1 MTRSNFLIGIAIT
14 MLSILFWALL
24 NRPEQAPPWPTQI
37 QGFSF
42 SPMREHH
49 NPIKHILPNAEE
61 IEEDLALLAHTT
73 HAVRTYSLE
82 GDLIQIPA
90 LAQKYNLNVTLGA
103 WLNDDPKA
111 NELEVKKLIKTTK
124 ENYRNVVR
132 VVVGNESILRS
143 ELKVE
148 QVAKYLDQVR
158 EAVTV
163 PVSTA
168 ETWDVWLAHP
178 ELAEHVDYVA
188 VHILP
193 YWDGVELDRA
203 VDHVVVTMNKLKS
216 RFPDKEVVLAEVG
229 WPSNARTHK
238 GAIASPANQA
248 TFLRRFLQQAEQK
261 NYIYYIMEAFDQPWK
276 RASEG
281 AVGAYWGVYDVHRQP
296 KFAFSAPI
304 VDIPE
309 WRLLAGISIGIG
321 IIAFGMLLIDSRSLQ
336 NRGRS
341 FLAVVAFFAATAAVW
356 IIYTYYHQY
365 MTVSAIIVGILMIIG
380 IVGVALVL
388 LTEAHE
394 WAEAIWV
401 KNWRRPFTPIHLT
414 DEELPM
420 VSVHVPAYNEPPEM
434 MIETLNALAAL
445 DYPHFEVIVIDNN
458 TKDPAIWQ
466 PVEAHC
472 ATLNAMPGPRF
483 RFFHRDPLPGF
494 KAGALNFALTQTAP
508 EAVVIAAIDSDYQ
521 VSPLWLRDL
530 TPQFTRPEVAI
541 VQAPQDYRD
550 DKENLFKAMCY
561 AEYQGFF
568 YIGMQTRNERNAIIQ
583 HGTMTMVRKSA
594 LEEVGGWSEWCITE
608 DAELGLKIFEKGY
621 EATYIAKSYGQGVM
635 PDTFIDFK
643 KQRFRWAYGAVQVM
657 RRHFTILFL
666 GRGKTRLTAGQRY
679 HFIAGWLPWMADSL
693 NLMFTLAAIGWSI
706 AMIYAPLKF
715 DPPMVILS
723 SMPLMLF
730 SFKMA
735 KMIYLYRT
743 RVGASIS
750 ATAASALAGL
760 SLSHT
765 ISMAILQGVFTRSKP
780 FFRTPKMEQAHALR
794 RALLSAR
801 EEGLIMLALWL
812 SAYGVAVKQGT
823 ENSDLLVWIMVL
835 FILSIPYQAAVLVSL
850 ISGFSSLPSSLIL
863 NKKKEQEKSNREE

>member
-1 MTRSNFLIGIAIT
+1 MTKSNFLIGIAIT

-24 NRPEQAPPWPTQI
+24 NRPEHAPPWPTQI

-42 SPMREHH
+42 SPMREYH

-61 IEEDLALLAHTT
+61 IDQDLALLAHTT
-73 HAVRTYSLE
+73 HAVRTYTLE
-82 GDLIQIPA
+82 GDLVQIPA
-90 LAQKYNLNVTLGA
+90 LAQKYGLNVTLGA
-103 WLNDDPKA
+103 WLNADSKA
-111 NELEVKKLIKTTK
+111 NDIEVNKLIKTTQ

-132 VVVGNESILRS
+132 VVVGNESILRG

-148 QVAKYLDQVR
+148 QVGKYLDQVR
-158 EAVTV
+158 KAVKV

-178 ELAEHVDYVA
+178 ELAKHVDYVA

-193 YWDGVELDRA
+193 YWDGVELDQA

-216 RFPDKEVVLAEVG
+216 KFPNKEIVLAEVG

-261 NYIYYIMEAFDQPWK
+261 KYVYYVMEAFDQPWK

-309 WRLLAGISIGIG
+309 WRLLAGISIIIG
-321 IIAFGMLLIDSRSLQ
+321 IITFGMLVIDSRSLQ

-341 FLAVVAFFAATAAVW
+341 FLAIVAFFAATAAVW

-365 MTVSAIIVGILMIIG
+365 MTISSIIVGILMIIG
-380 IVGVALVL
+380 IIGVALVL

-401 KNWRRPFTPIHLT
+401 KNWRRPFSPIHLD
-414 DEELPM
+414 DEQLPM
-420 VSVHVPAYNEPPEM
+420 VSVHVPAYNEPPDM
-434 MIETLNALAAL
+434 MIETLNALAHL

-472 ATLNAMPGPRF
+472 ATLGPRF

-508 EAVVIAAIDSDYQ
+508 ETVVIAAIDSDYQ

-530 TPQFTRPEVAI
+530 TPQFSRPEVAI
-541 VQAPQDYRD
+541 VQAPQDYYD

-594 LEEVGGWSEWCITE
+594 LEEVNGWSEWCITE

-657 RRHFTILFL
+657 RRHFGILFL
-666 GRGKTRLTAGQRY
+666 GRGKTKLTTGQRY

-693 NLMFTLAAIGWSI
+693 NLLFTLAAIGWSI
-706 AMIYAPLKF
+706 AMIYAPLKI

-750 ATAASALAGL
+750 ATVASALAGL

-765 ISMAILQGVFTRSKP
+765 ISMAILQGLFTNSKP

-812 SAYGVAVKQGT
+812 SAYGVAVKQGV
-823 ENSDLLVWIMVL
+823 ENSDILVWIMVL
-835 FILSIPYQAAVLVSL
+835 FILSIPYLAAVLFSL
-850 ISGFSSLPSSLIL
+850 ISGFSRLPSTLIS
-863 NKKKEQEKSNREE
+863 NKKKE